1 MCRGVVLCFV
11 GLLIFASVAT
21 AQEQHGFRVTFT
33 DKDATA
39 HNLSDPSTFLTQR
52 AIDRRTTLSISID
65 STDLPVLPQY
75 IDSVLT
81 LTGGKFHI
89 ASRWM
94 NYIVVLL
101 DDSSDVLTI
110 QNKPYIKSIEYIAF
124 YPTGLHKPSKTAAT
138 TQTTSA
144 PYIPMKTSGTALYYG
159 QSYSQTSLVFGDY
172 LHDIGWKGQG
182 KLIAVLDEGFANV
195 NTAPVFDSMVSSGR
209 LIDQYNY
216 IDDNTNVFANGQ
228 HGTTALSTIAGNL
241 PGTYVGAAPLADYA
255 LYSTEV
261 PGSEQVLEMD
271 NIMAASERADSIGA
285 DIITI
290 SLGYDR
296 FTLPTTF
303 SLKYS
308 DIDGKSTI
316 AAKAANLAT
325 TKGILFVAS
334 AGNEGGGTWNYIL
347 TPGDADSA
355 MTIGSVGLD
364 KVPAPNSGHGPNA
377 AGRVKPDVCMV
388 GQPASIMRNG
398 PSPTFSTG
406 TSWATPQLAGYAACL
421 MQASG
426 NFTPYELRTAIQKSA
441 NVYSNPGVQLGYGVP
456 NFQYALQLL
465 NVKELPKQPDAESWL
480 TAGPNPFNN
489 RLALRMYHER
499 NGQADIALTDISG
512 RVIYRTSVQAG
523 VGVQNIQLDLPEL
536 SGGVY
541 FLKAI
546 VHDKQTQV
554 KLVKY

>member
-11 GLLIFASVAT
+11 GLLIFTIVAS
-21 AQEQHGFRVTFT
+21 AQEQHGFRVSFT

-39 HNLSDPSTFLTQR
+39 HTLANPQTYLSQR
-52 AIDRRTTLSISID
+52 AIDRRTAFGIAID

-81 LTGGKFHI
+81 LTGGKFHL
-89 ASRWM
+89 ASKWL
-94 NYIVVLL
+94 NYMVVLL
-101 DDSSDVLTI
+101 DDSSDILAI
-110 QNKPYIKSIEYIAF
+110 QNKPYITSIEYIAY
-124 YPTGLHKPSKTAAT
+124 YPTGLHKPAKSTTT
-138 TQTTSA
+138 TQTTSG
-144 PYIPMKTSGTALYYG
+144 YSIPLKTSGTALYYG
-159 QSYSQTSLVFGDY
+159 DSYSQSALVAGDY

-182 KLIAVLDEGFANV
+182 KLIAVLDEGFADV
-195 NTAPVFDSMVSSGR
+195 NTAPAFDSMFNSGR

-216 IDDNTNVFANGQ
+216 VDDNTNVFTNGL
-228 HGTTALSTIAGNL
+228 HGTTSLSTIAGNL

-271 NIMAASERADSIGA
+271 NIMAASERADSVGA

-296 FTLPTTF
+296 FTLPTNY
-303 SLKYS
+303 SLQYS

-316 AAKAANLAT
+316 AAKAANIAT

-334 AGNEGGGTWNYIL
+334 AGNEGGGSWNYIL

-364 KVPAPNSGHGPNA
+364 KVPASNSGFGPNS
-377 AGRVKPDVCMV
+377 AGTVKPDVCMV

-398 PSPTFSTG
+398 PNPSFSSG
-406 TSWATPQLAGYAACL
+406 TSWATPQLAGWAACL

-426 NFTPYELRTAIQKSA
+426 NFTPYEIRTAIQKSA
-441 NVYSNPGVQLGYGVP
+441 NFYSNPGKQIGYGVP

-465 NVKELPKQPDAESWL
+465 NVKELPKQPSSTDWL
-480 TAGPNPFNN
+480 TVGPNPFDNQLTV
-489 RLALRMYHER
+489 RIYHER
-499 NGQADIALTDISG
+499 NGHAEIALTDISG
-512 RVIYRTSVQAG
+512 RVVYNTSIKTAL
-523 VGVQNIQLDLPEL
+523 GVQTIQLDIPEL
-536 SGGVY
+536 SRGVY

-546 VHDKQTQV
+546 DNDRELQL
-554 KLVKY
+554 KLIKR

>member
-11 GLLIFASVAT
+11 GLLIFSSFAS
-21 AQEQHGFRVTFT
+21 AQEQYGFRVSFT
-33 DKDATA
+33 DKNATV
-39 HNLSDPSTFLTQR
+39 HSLSNPVGYLSQR
-52 AIDRRTTLSISID
+52 AIDRRTKLNIAID

-89 ASRWM
+89 ASKWL

-101 DDSSDVLTI
+101 DDSSDVLNI
-110 QNKPYIKSIEYIAF
+110 QNKPYIKNIEYIAY
-124 YPTGLHKPSKTAAT
+124 YPSGLHKPSKTNST
-138 TQTTSA
+138 TTTTNGFA
-144 PYIPMKTSGTALYYG
+144 IPLKTSGTALYYG
-159 QSYSQTSLVFGDY
+159 DSYSQTSLVSGDY

-182 KLIAVLDEGFANV
+182 KLIAVLDEGFADV
-195 NTAPVFDSMVSSGR
+195 NTAPAFDSMMNSGR
-209 LIDQYNY
+209 LVDQYNY
-216 IDDNTNVFANGQ
+216 VDDNTNVFTNGL
-228 HGTTALSTIAGNL
+228 HGTTSLSTIAGNL

-296 FTLPTTF
+296 FTLPVNF
-303 SLKYS
+303 SLKYE
-308 DIDGKSTI
+308 DIDGKTTI
-316 AAKAANLAT
+316 AARAANMAT

-334 AGNEGGGTWNYIL
+334 AGNEGGGSWNYIL

-364 KVPAPNSGHGPNA
+364 KVPAPNSGFGPNS
-377 AGRVKPDVCMV
+377 AGTVKPDVCMV

-398 PSPTFSTG
+398 PSPVFSTG

-426 NFTPYELRTAIQKSA
+426 NFTPYEIRTAIQKSA
-441 NVYSNPGVQLGYGVP
+441 NFYTNPGTQIGYGVP

-465 NVKELPKQPDAESWL
+465 NIKELPKQPSSSEWL
-480 TAGPNPFNN
+480 TVGPNPFDSKLTV
-489 RLALRMYHER
+489 RIYHER
-499 NGQADIALTDISG
+499 NGHAEIGLTDISG
-512 RVIYRTSVQAG
+512 RVVYSTSIKTSP
-523 VGVQNIQLDLPEL
+523 GVQTIELHIPEL
-536 SGGVY
+536 SRGVY

-546 VHDKQTQV
+546 DNDREQQLKIV
-554 KLVKY
+554 KR